1 VFINR
6 IPIQKVMGDDKEKK
20 ELAKIEKKRL
30 KAQVKAEK
38 ARAKAAQEARE
49 AKGEPDVQAEKPAE
63 TKPAESSKGVEQGP
77 EKAPG
82 TSEITVKPK
91 ETQEPDQQ
99 PQIIVNIEP
108 EPWYKDPRWISA
120 IIGAVSL
127 SLALIAYFTD
137 YL

>member
-1 VFINR
+1 
-6 IPIQKVMGDDKEKK
+6 MGSDKDAK

-38 ARAKAAQEARE
+38 ARAKAAQSADTDEEELSGRPAGTPESRSS
-49 AKGEPDVQAEKPAE
+49 GEPKSESKPGVSVDVK
-63 TKPAESSKGVEQGP
+63 T
-77 EKAPG
+77 
-82 TSEITVKPK
+82 
-91 ETQEPDQQ
+91 EPSQSNNQSQQ

-120 IIGAVSL
+120 IIGAISL

-137 YL
+137 WL